1 MVVILYMYRSTIQII
16 HINLIWLTKLLS
28 KKHSNRLRMNIL
40 KTATEWI
47 LQFYNATPD
56 LQGGQI
62 LWAFLQLGLRP
73 HHYHK
78 SDTYLDQNQG
88 YFTKIYFCFS
98 TVAQIIRSPCLKAL
112 AFAPKILILTLHH
125 ESNPIFKAQ
134 KATHR
139 HKCLIARI
147 HDLKI

>member
-1 MVVILYMYRSTIQII
+1 MVILYMYRSTIQII

-40 KTATEWI
+40 KTAADWI

-78 SDTYLDQNQG
+78 SDTYRSKSRLIYEDILLLFHCSANYTFPLSQSTCICPKNSYSHATSRIKSNFQSPKSHTQTQMLDC
-88 YFTKIYFCFS
+88 K
-98 TVAQIIRSPCLKAL
+98 
-112 AFAPKILILTLHH
+112 
-125 ESNPIFKAQ
+125 NPR
-134 KATHR
+134 T
-139 HKCLIARI
+139 
-147 HDLKI
+147 